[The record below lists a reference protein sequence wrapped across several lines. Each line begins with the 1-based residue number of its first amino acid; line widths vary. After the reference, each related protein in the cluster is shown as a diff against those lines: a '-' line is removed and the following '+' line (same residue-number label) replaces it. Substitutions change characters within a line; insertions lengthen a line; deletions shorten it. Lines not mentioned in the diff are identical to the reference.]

1 VEYLREQFIT
11 VMPFFLANDT
21 GTSFEPAAYKFR
33 VEDSAL
39 SVQLLWCHI
48 TQDCTLRVHYIDK
61 H

>member
-1 VEYLREQFIT
+1 
-11 VMPFFLANDT
+11 MPFFLANDT